1 MTKFGIDYMANVET
15 ARHNQAMEQ
24 ETHRSNVANESIGKE
39 NAAANT
45 KNAATNQKQLKIN
58 KKNAK
63 SQARSSKA
71 QMKSAKASMKQAKA
85 SMKQAKVAAKKQKE
99 DKRSHK
105 AQEKLKQK
113 ELNINFTLGKGGLDV
128 AHEKNLITK
137 ELGKKKNAIEA
148 YKAKKGYKLGKE
160 SNKIA
165 KAKIKSDYKKQQ
177 MHEEAESKR
186 NYAKINADRARAREA
201 NKTKKEIADSQ
212 NKTKKKIVKYEQKHQ
227 DSRTLS
233 TNIIKSGDNF
243 VSSVLG
249 AAGKAAGAVAKGG

>member
-24 ETHRSNVANESIGKE
+24 ETNRSNLVNESIGKE

-58 KKNAK
+58 KKNAR
-63 SQARSSKA
+63 SQARSSRA
-71 QMKSAKASMKQAKA
+71 QMKAAKASAKQAKT
-85 SMKQAKVAAKKQKE
+85 AAKKQKE

-113 ELNINFTLGKGGLDV
+113 ELNINFTLGQGGLEI
-128 AHEKNLITK
+128 AHEKNIITK
-137 ELGKKKNAIEA
+137 ELGKRRNAIEA

-165 KAKIKSDYKKQQ
+165 KSKIKTDYKKQQ
-177 MHEEAESKR
+177 LHEEAESKR
-186 NYAKINADRARAREA
+186 SYAKINADRARAREA
-201 NKTKKEIADSQ
+201 NKTKMNVATSQ
-212 NKTKKKIVKYEQKHQ
+212 NKTKKNIAKYEQKHQ
-227 DSRTLS
+227 DQRTLS

-243 VSSVLG
+243 VSSVVG
-249 AAGKAAGAVAKGG
+249 AAGKAVGAASKGG